1 MAQRNVG
8 RWPPSPLRLVFQVS
22 SFFLFLYFLKHRF
35 STTEGFSKLPKQK
48 PAEFESVG
56 FLFNYSISTNQ
67 RSLLSFDGGASIH
80 LRDDFGTLKPHSK
93 HSRKAD
99 MLPNVGTV
107 LLMQAGPD
115 QALPQNGSSV
125 MEISISQ
132 ANNSISISTE
142 FSAEGLPCEGVTKH
156 IGFATA
162 CDYVKAIPQCK
173 SASVFDYTR
182 FFFCTCGKFPIIGY
196 IVLTLWLLILF
207 YTLGNTAADYFCCS
221 LEKLSKLLNCPPTVA
236 GVTLLPLGNGAPD
249 VFASIAAFIGAGV
262 GQVGLNSVLG
272 GGVFVTT
279 VVAGLVSLCI
289 VNPQA
294 VELDKRSF
302 IRDVCFY
309 LLTIASLAVILLVGH
324 VYLWSA
330 LSFLCIYGLYAIAVA
345 ASEFLRKRPK
355 RPQWSQIQLLPFTS
369 GPSELEEEE
378 ASLHSPLLDT
388 TPLPTTQGG
397 SAVKMLPQWRWA
409 SNVAIYSQQSIA
421 KRGESPRPLWGWGE
435 DQELQGLQAA
445 SSMLVY
451 VLQSPLSLPR
461 RLTIPVVEENRWSHK
476 FALASAGLAPVF
488 FALVLDSQ
496 DDSTFGANKV
506 MYIGAVLV
514 GLSLATL
521 AFFTTKPESPP
532 RRFLLPWVIGGFCM
546 SIVWFFVVANE
557 LVALLVT
564 FGTMLEIDPSILG
577 LTVLAWGNSIGD
589 LMANI
594 ALASNGGDGVQ
605 IAISGCYAG
614 PMFNTLIGLGISLV
628 LGSWGSRPHA
638 FDVPHDYG
646 VYYTMAFLVAGLLW
660 ALVTLPLKSMQPTK
674 LLGFGLLTLYVTFLG
689 FRLGHAL
696 GFVPFSAW

>member
-1 MAQRNVG
+1 MLGNGPHRPCAWSMVETSITQASN
-8 RWPPSPLRLVFQVS
+8 S
-22 SFFLFLYFLKHRF
+22 S
-35 STTEGFSKLPKQK
+35 S
-48 PAEFESVG
+48 
-56 FLFNYSISTNQ
+56 
-67 RSLLSFDGGASIH
+67 
-80 LRDDFGTLKPHSK
+80 
-93 HSRKAD
+93 
-99 MLPNVGTV
+99 
-107 LLMQAGPD
+107 
-115 QALPQNGSSV
+115 NG
-125 MEISISQ
+125 E
-132 ANNSISISTE
+132 E
-142 FSAEGLPCEGVTKH
+142 LSAEGLPCEGVTKH

-173 SASVFDYTR
+173 SASVIDYTR
-182 FFFCTCGKFPIIGY
+182 FFFCTCGKLPIIGY
-196 IVLTLWLLILF
+196 MVLTLWLLILF

-262 GQVGLNSVLG
+262 GEVGLNSVLG

-289 VNPQA
+289 TNSQT

-309 LLTIASLAVILLVGH
+309 LLTIVSLTVILLVGH
-324 VYLWSA
+324 VYVWSA

-345 ASEFLRKRPK
+345 ASEFSRKRPK

-369 GPSELEEEE
+369 GPSVPEEEDD
-378 ASLHSPLLDT
+378 SLHSPLLDT
-388 TPLPTTQGG
+388 THLPMTEGG
-397 SAVKMLPQWRWA
+397 GEVKTLPQWRWA
-409 SNVAIYSQQSIA
+409 SNVAIYSQQSVA

-435 DQELQGLQAA
+435 DEEVQGWLAA
-445 SSMLVY
+445 GSMCVY
-451 VLQSPLSLPR
+451 VMQWPLSLPR
-461 RLTIPVVEENRWSHK
+461 RLTIPVVEENRWSCR
-476 FALASAGLAPVF
+476 FALASAGLAPIF
-488 FALVLDSQ
+488 FALVVDSQ
-496 DDSTFGANKV
+496 DDRTFGANKV

-514 GLSLATL
+514 GLTLAML
-521 AFFTTKPESPP
+521 AFFSTKPEGPP
-532 RRFLLPWVIGGFCM
+532 RRFLFPWVIGGFFM
-546 SIVWFFVVANE
+546 SIVWFFVIANE

-564 FGTMLEIDPSILG
+564 FGTMLEIEPSILG
-577 LTVLAWGNSIGD
+577 LTVLAWGNSMGD

-594 ALASNGGDGVQ
+594 ALACNGGDGVQ

-638 FDVPHDYG
+638 FPVPHDNSI
-646 VYYTMAFLVAGLLW
+646 YYTMAFLVTGLLW

-689 FRLGHAL
+689 FRLAHAL
-696 GFVPFSAW
+696 GFVPLSAW